1 MLNKMRNRWQL
12 STISRAAAILSNGDR
27 RKIILVIVLQIS
39 FGFLDLL
46 GVGLVGVIGALAI
59 RGVQSQTPGDRVT
72 AVLTFLHLENLT
84 FQKQVAILGLIA
96 VFLLI
101 GKTIFTIIFSRRILF
116 FLSRRSATI
125 TANIVAK
132 LLSQS
137 ILTIQSRSLQETLYA
152 LTGGVNIITI
162 GILGNLVSLIS
173 DLSLLMLL
181 ATGLFLVDITMA
193 ITTFLIF
200 GTVAVSLYLLLQVR
214 AKKLGI
220 MFAEKS
226 VVSNE
231 KIFEV
236 LNSYR
241 ESVVKNRRSFYAKE
255 IGELRKKLAETSA
268 ELSFMPSVSK
278 YVIEVTTV
286 FGAIIVCGI
295 QFTTNDASRAVAVL
309 SIFLASSSRIAPA
322 VLRMQQVAISI
333 RGSLGSAIPTLELI
347 ESLSKESKQIENIDA
362 LDIVHHGFNSKIEI
376 SNVTFTYPGKTLPV
390 IKNASF
396 SIRPGSIVA
405 LVGPSGAGKTTLVDL
420 ILGVLRPDEGEVKVS
435 GRSPSM
441 AIELWPGA
449 LAYVPQDVMISNG
462 TIRNNVALGFPI
474 EEASNDLVNDA
485 LRIGQLIEFA
495 EQLPEGIDSYVGDR
509 GTRISGGQ
517 RQRLGIARAMFTKP
531 HLLVLDEATSSLDG
545 ETEANISG
553 AIQNMRGLVTVV
565 MIAHR
570 LSSVRHADIVLYLE
584 AGEILASGTFEE
596 VRNTVPNFD
605 KQAQLMGL

>member
-1 MLNKMRNRWQL
+1 MLNKMRNRWHL

-152 LTGGVNIITI
+152 LTGGVNIITV

-193 ITTFLIF
+193 VTTFLIF
-200 GTVAVSLYLLLQVR
+200 GTVAVTLYLLLQVR

-255 IGELRKKLAETSA
+255 IGALRKKLAETSA

-347 ESLSKESKQIENIDA
+347 ESLSKESKQNENIDA
-362 LDIVHHGFNSKIEI
+362 LDIVHHGFNSEIEI
-376 SNVTFTYPGKTLPV
+376 NNVTFTYPGKTLPV

-420 ILGVLRPDEGEVKVS
+420 ILGVLRPDEGDVKVS
-435 GRSPSM
+435 GQSPSA
-441 AIELWPGA
+441 AIESWPGA

-462 TIRNNVALGFPI
+462 TIRNNVALGFPF
-474 EEASNDLVNDA
+474 EEATNDLVNDA

-570 LSSVRHADIVLYLE
+570 LSSVRHADVVLYLE

>member
-72 AVLTFLHLENLT
+72 VVLTFLHLENLT

-152 LTGGVNIITI
+152 LTGGVNIITV

-193 ITTFLIF
+193 VTTFLIF

-309 SIFLASSSRIAPA
+309 AIFLASSSRIAPA

-362 LDIVHHGFNSKIEI
+362 LDIVHHGFNSEIEI
-376 SNVTFTYPGKTLPV
+376 SNVTFTYPGKLLPV

-420 ILGVLRPDEGEVKVS
+420 ILGVLRPDEGDVKVS
-435 GRSPSM
+435 GQSPSA
-441 AIELWPGA
+441 AIESWPGA

-474 EEASNDLVNDA
+474 EEATNDLVNDA
-485 LRIGQLIEFA
+485 LRIGQLIEFT

>member
-152 LTGGVNIITI
+152 LTGGVNVLTV

-193 ITTFLIF
+193 VTTFLIF

-214 AKKLGI
+214 AKKLGV
-220 MFAEKS
+220 MLAEKS
-226 VVSNE
+226 IVSNE

-255 IGELRKKLAETSA
+255 IGELRKNLAETSA

-347 ESLSKESKQIENIDA
+347 ESLSKESKQIENIAA
-362 LDIVHHGFNSKIEI
+362 LDIVHHGFNSEIKI
-376 SNVTFTYPGKTLPV
+376 SNVTFTYPGKMLPV

-420 ILGVLRPDEGEVKVS
+420 ILGVLRPDEGDVKIS
-435 GRSPSM
+435 GQSPSA
-441 AIELWPGA
+441 AIESWPGA

-474 EEASNDLVNDA
+474 EEATNDLVNDA

-495 EQLPEGIDSYVGDR
+495 EQLPEGIDSYVGDK

-545 ETEANISG
+545 ETEASISS

>member
-1 MLNKMRNRWQL
+1 MRNRWQL

-152 LTGGVNIITI
+152 LTGGVNIITV

-181 ATGLFLVDITMA
+181 ATGLFLVDVTMA

-362 LDIVHHGFNSKIEI
+362 LDIVHHGFNSEIEI

-420 ILGVLRPDEGEVKVS
+420 ILGVLRPDEGDVKVS

-441 AIELWPGA
+441 AIESWPGA

-474 EEASNDLVNDA
+474 EEATNDLVNDA

>member
-46 GVGLVGVIGALAI
+46 GVGLVGVIGSLAI

-72 AVLTFLHLENLT
+72 SVLTFLHLENLT

-152 LTGGVNIITI
+152 LTGGVNIITV

-193 ITTFLIF
+193 VTTFLIF

-214 AKKLGI
+214 AKKLGV
-220 MFAEKS
+220 MLAEKS
-226 VVSNE
+226 IVSNE

-309 SIFLASSSRIAPA
+309 AIFLASSSRIAPA

-362 LDIVHHGFNSKIEI
+362 LDIVHHGFNSEIEI
-376 SNVTFTYPGKTLPV
+376 SNVTFTYPGKLLPV

-420 ILGVLRPDEGEVKVS
+420 ILGVLRPDEGDVKVS
-435 GRSPSM
+435 GQSPSA
-441 AIELWPGA
+441 AIESWPGA

-474 EEASNDLVNDA
+474 EEATNDLVNDA
-485 LRIGQLIEFA
+485 LRIGQLIEFT
-495 EQLPEGIDSYVGDR
+495 EKLPEGIDSYVGDR

>member
-72 AVLTFLHLENLT
+72 VVLTFLHLENLT

-152 LTGGVNIITI
+152 LTGGVNIITV

-193 ITTFLIF
+193 VTTFLIF

-214 AKKLGI
+214 AKKLGV
-220 MFAEKS
+220 MLAEKS
-226 VVSNE
+226 IVSNE

-309 SIFLASSSRIAPA
+309 AIFLASSSRIAPA

-362 LDIVHHGFNSKIEI
+362 LDIVHHGFNSEIEI
-376 SNVTFTYPGKTLPV
+376 SNVTFTYPGKLLPV

-420 ILGVLRPDEGEVKVS
+420 ILGVLRPDEGDVKVS
-435 GRSPSM
+435 GQSPSA
-441 AIELWPGA
+441 AIESWPGA

-474 EEASNDLVNDA
+474 EEATNDLVNDA
-485 LRIGQLIEFA
+485 LRIGQLIEFT
-495 EQLPEGIDSYVGDR
+495 EKLPEGIDSYVGDR

>member
-152 LTGGVNIITI
+152 LTGGVNVLTV

-193 ITTFLIF
+193 VTTFLIF

-214 AKKLGI
+214 AKKLGV
-220 MFAEKS
+220 MLAEKS
-226 VVSNE
+226 IVSNE

-255 IGELRKKLAETSA
+255 IGELRKNLAETIA

-295 QFTTNDASRAVAVL
+295 QFTTNDASSAVAVL
-309 SIFLASSSRIAPA
+309 AIFLASSSRIAPA

-347 ESLSKESKQIENIDA
+347 ESLSKESKQIENIAA
-362 LDIVHHGFNSKIEI
+362 LDIVHHGFNSEIKI
-376 SNVTFTYPGKTLPV
+376 SNVTFTYPGKMLPV

-420 ILGVLRPDEGEVKVS
+420 ILGVLRPDEGDVKIS
-435 GRSPSM
+435 GQSPSA
-441 AIELWPGA
+441 AIESWPGA

-474 EEASNDLVNDA
+474 EEATNDLVNDA

-495 EQLPEGIDSYVGDR
+495 EQLPEGIDSYVGDK

-545 ETEANISG
+545 ETEANISS
-553 AIQNMRGLVTVV
+553 AIQSMRGLVTVV

-570 LSSVRHADIVLYLE
+570 LSSVRHADLVLYLE

>member
-152 LTGGVNIITI
+152 LTGGVNIITV

-347 ESLSKESKQIENIDA
+347 ESLSKESKQNENIDA
-362 LDIVHHGFNSKIEI
+362 LDIVHHGFNSEIEI
-376 SNVTFTYPGKTLPV
+376 NNVTFTYPGKTLPV

-420 ILGVLRPDEGEVKVS
+420 ILGVLRPDEGDVKVS
-435 GRSPSM
+435 GQSPSA
-441 AIELWPGA
+441 AIESWPGA

-462 TIRNNVALGFPI
+462 TIRNNVALGFPF
-474 EEASNDLVNDA
+474 EEATNDLVNDA

-570 LSSVRHADIVLYLE
+570 LSSVRHADVVLYLE

-596 VRNTVPNFD
+596 VRNAVPNFD

>member
-1 MLNKMRNRWQL
+1 MRNRWQL
-12 STISRAAAILSNGDR
+12 STIYRAAAILSNGDR

-72 AVLTFLHLENLT
+72 VVLTFLHLENLT

-152 LTGGVNIITI
+152 LTGGVNIITV

-193 ITTFLIF
+193 VTTFLIF

-309 SIFLASSSRIAPA
+309 AIFLASSSRIAPA

-362 LDIVHHGFNSKIEI
+362 LDIVHHGFNSEIEI
-376 SNVTFTYPGKTLPV
+376 SNVTFTYPGKLLPV

-420 ILGVLRPDEGEVKVS
+420 ILGVLRPDEGDVKVS
-435 GRSPSM
+435 GQSPSA
-441 AIELWPGA
+441 AIESWPGA

-474 EEASNDLVNDA
+474 EEATNDLVNDA
-485 LRIGQLIEFA
+485 LRIGQLIEFT
-495 EQLPEGIDSYVGDR
+495 EKLPEGIDSYVGDR

>member
-12 STISRAAAILSNGDR
+12 STIYRAAAILSNGDR

-72 AVLTFLHLENLT
+72 VVLTFLHLENLT

-152 LTGGVNIITI
+152 LTGGVNIITV

-193 ITTFLIF
+193 VTTFLIF

-309 SIFLASSSRIAPA
+309 AIFLASSSRIAPA

-362 LDIVHHGFNSKIEI
+362 LDIVHHGFNSEIEI
-376 SNVTFTYPGKTLPV
+376 SNVTFTYPGKLLPV

-420 ILGVLRPDEGEVKVS
+420 ILGVLRPDEGDVKVS
-435 GRSPSM
+435 GQSPSA
-441 AIELWPGA
+441 AIESWPGA

-474 EEASNDLVNDA
+474 EEATNDLVNDA
-485 LRIGQLIEFA
+485 LRIGQLIEFT
-495 EQLPEGIDSYVGDR
+495 EKLPEGIDSYVGDR

>member
-1 MLNKMRNRWQL
+1 MRNRWQL

-72 AVLTFLHLENLT
+72 VVLTFLHLENLT

-152 LTGGVNIITI
+152 LTGGVNIITV

-193 ITTFLIF
+193 VTTFLIF

-309 SIFLASSSRIAPA
+309 AIFLASSSRIAPA

-362 LDIVHHGFNSKIEI
+362 LDIVHHGFNSEIEI

-420 ILGVLRPDEGEVKVS
+420 ILGVLRPDEGDVKVS
-435 GRSPSM
+435 GQSPSA
-441 AIELWPGA
+441 AIESWPGA

-474 EEASNDLVNDA
+474 EEATNDLVNDA
-485 LRIGQLIEFA
+485 LRIGQLIEFT
-495 EQLPEGIDSYVGDR
+495 EKLPEGIDSYVGDR

>member
-152 LTGGVNIITI
+152 LTGGVNTLTV
-162 GILGNLVSLIS
+162 GILGNLGSLIS

-193 ITTFLIF
+193 VTTFLIF

-214 AKKLGI
+214 AKKLGV
-220 MFAEKS
+220 MLAEKS
-226 VVSNE
+226 IVSNE

-309 SIFLASSSRIAPA
+309 AIFLASSSRIAPA

-362 LDIVHHGFNSKIEI
+362 LDIVHHGFNSEIEI
-376 SNVTFTYPGKTLPV
+376 SNVTFTYPGKLLPV

-420 ILGVLRPDEGEVKVS
+420 ILGVLRPDEGDVKVS
-435 GRSPSM
+435 GQSPSA
-441 AIELWPGA
+441 AIESWPGA

-474 EEASNDLVNDA
+474 EEATNDLVNDA
-485 LRIGQLIEFA
+485 LRIGQLIEFT
-495 EQLPEGIDSYVGDR
+495 EKLPEGIDSYVGDR

>member
-12 STISRAAAILSNGDR
+12 STIYRAAAILSNGDR

-72 AVLTFLHLENLT
+72 VVLTFLHLENLA

-152 LTGGVNIITI
+152 LTGGVNIITV

-193 ITTFLIF
+193 VTTFLIF

-309 SIFLASSSRIAPA
+309 AIFLASSSRIAPA

-362 LDIVHHGFNSKIEI
+362 LDIVHHGFNSEIEI
-376 SNVTFTYPGKTLPV
+376 SNVTFTYPGKMIPV

-420 ILGVLRPDEGEVKVS
+420 ILGVLRPDEGDVKVS
-435 GRSPSM
+435 GQSPSA
-441 AIELWPGA
+441 AIESWPGA

-474 EEASNDLVNDA
+474 EEATNDLVNDA
-485 LRIGQLIEFA
+485 LRIGQLIEFT
-495 EQLPEGIDSYVGDR
+495 EKLPEGIDSYVGDR

>member
-1 MLNKMRNRWQL
+1 MLSNMRNRWQL
-12 STISRAAAILSNGDR
+12 STIFRAASILSNGDR
-27 RKIILVIVLQIS
+27 RKIFLVIVLQIS

-72 AVLTFLHLENLT
+72 AVLEFLHLENLT
-84 FQKQVAILGLIA
+84 FQKQVAILGAIA

-152 LTGGVNIITI
+152 LTSGVNIITV

-193 ITTFLIF
+193 VTTLLIF

-214 AKKLGI
+214 AKKLGV

-347 ESLSKESKQIENIDA
+347 ESLSKERKHSEKIDV
-362 LDIVHHGFNSKIEI
+362 LDIIHHGFNSEIEI
-376 SNVTFTYPGKTLPV
+376 NNITFTYPCKTHPV

-420 ILGVLRPDEGEVKVS
+420 ILGVLRPDEGEIKLS
-435 GRSPSM
+435 GHSPSV
-441 AIELWPGA
+441 AIETWPGA

-462 TIRNNVALGFPI
+462 TVRNNVALGFPI
-474 EEASNDLVNDA
+474 EEATNELVNDA
-485 LRIGQLIEFA
+485 LRIGQLIEFV
-495 EQLPEGIDSYVGDR
+495 EQLPEGLDTYVGDR

-531 HLLVLDEATSSLDG
+531 HFLVLDEATSSLDG
-545 ETEANISG
+545 ETEANISDS
-553 AIQNMRGLVTVV
+553 IQSMRGLVTVV

-570 LSSVRHADIVLYLE
+570 LSSVRHADVVLYLE

-596 VRNTVPNFD
+596 VRNKIPNFD

>member
-1 MLNKMRNRWQL
+1 MRNRWQL

-152 LTGGVNIITI
+152 LTGGVNIITV

-236 LNSYR
+236 LNSC
-241 ESVVKNRRSFYAKE
+241 
-255 IGELRKKLAETSA
+255 I
-268 ELSFMPSVSK
+268 
-278 YVIEVTTV
+278 
-286 FGAIIVCGI
+286 
-295 QFTTNDASRAVAVL
+295 
-309 SIFLASSSRIAPA
+309 
-322 VLRMQQVAISI
+322 
-333 RGSLGSAIPTLELI
+333 
-347 ESLSKESKQIENIDA
+347 
-362 LDIVHHGFNSKIEI
+362 
-376 SNVTFTYPGKTLPV
+376 
-390 IKNASF
+390 
-396 SIRPGSIVA
+396 
-405 LVGPSGAGKTTLVDL
+405 
-420 ILGVLRPDEGEVKVS
+420 
-435 GRSPSM
+435 
-441 AIELWPGA
+441 
-449 LAYVPQDVMISNG
+449 
-462 TIRNNVALGFPI
+462 
-474 EEASNDLVNDA
+474 
-485 LRIGQLIEFA
+485 
-495 EQLPEGIDSYVGDR
+495 
-509 GTRISGGQ
+509 
-517 RQRLGIARAMFTKP
+517 
-531 HLLVLDEATSSLDG
+531 
-545 ETEANISG
+545 
-553 AIQNMRGLVTVV
+553 
-565 MIAHR
+565 
-570 LSSVRHADIVLYLE
+570 
-584 AGEILASGTFEE
+584 
-596 VRNTVPNFD
+596 
-605 KQAQLMGL
+605 

>member
-1 MLNKMRNRWQL
+1 MRNRWQL

-72 AVLTFLHLENLT
+72 VVLTFLHLENLT

-152 LTGGVNIITI
+152 LTGGVNIITV

-193 ITTFLIF
+193 VTTFLIF

-309 SIFLASSSRIAPA
+309 AIFLASSSRIAPA

-362 LDIVHHGFNSKIEI
+362 LDIVHHGFNSEIEI
-376 SNVTFTYPGKTLPV
+376 SNVTFTYPGKLLPV

-420 ILGVLRPDEGEVKVS
+420 ILGVLRPDEGDVKVS
-435 GRSPSM
+435 GQSPSA
-441 AIELWPGA
+441 AIESWPGA

-474 EEASNDLVNDA
+474 EEATNDLVNDA
-485 LRIGQLIEFA
+485 LRIGQLIEFT
-495 EQLPEGIDSYVGDR
+495 EKLPEGIDSYVGDR

>member
-12 STISRAAAILSNGDR
+12 STISRAAAILSNVDR

-59 RGVQSQTPGDRVT
+59 RGVQSQSPGDRVT

-152 LTGGVNIITI
+152 LTGGVNVLTV

-193 ITTFLIF
+193 VTTFLIF

-214 AKKLGI
+214 AKKLGV
-220 MFAEKS
+220 MLAEKS
-226 VVSNE
+226 IVSNE

-255 IGELRKKLAETSA
+255 IGELRKNLAETSA

-347 ESLSKESKQIENIDA
+347 ESLSKESKQIENIAA
-362 LDIVHHGFNSKIEI
+362 LDIVHHGFNSEIKI
-376 SNVTFTYPGKTLPV
+376 SNVTFTYPGKMLPV

-420 ILGVLRPDEGEVKVS
+420 ILGVLRPDEGDVKIS
-435 GRSPSM
+435 GQSPSA
-441 AIELWPGA
+441 AIESWPGA

-474 EEASNDLVNDA
+474 EEATNDLVNDA

-495 EQLPEGIDSYVGDR
+495 EQLPEGIDSYVGDK

-545 ETEANISG
+545 ETEASISS

>member
-1 MLNKMRNRWQL
+1 MRNRWQL

-152 LTGGVNIITI
+152 LTGGVNIITV

-347 ESLSKESKQIENIDA
+347 ESLSKESKQNENIDA
-362 LDIVHHGFNSKIEI
+362 LDIVHHGFNSEIEI
-376 SNVTFTYPGKTLPV
+376 NNVTFTYPGKTLPV

-420 ILGVLRPDEGEVKVS
+420 ILGVLRPDEGDVKVS
-435 GRSPSM
+435 GQSPSA
-441 AIELWPGA
+441 AIESWPGA

-462 TIRNNVALGFPI
+462 TIRNNVALGFPF
-474 EEASNDLVNDA
+474 EEATNDLVNDA

-570 LSSVRHADIVLYLE
+570 LSSVRHADVVLYLE

-596 VRNTVPNFD
+596 VRNAVPNFD

>member
-12 STISRAAAILSNGDR
+12 STIYRAAAILSNGDR

-72 AVLTFLHLENLT
+72 VVLTFLHLENLT

-152 LTGGVNIITI
+152 LTGGVNIITV

-193 ITTFLIF
+193 VTTFLIF

-278 YVIEVTTV
+278 YVIELTTV

-309 SIFLASSSRIAPA
+309 AIFLASSSRIAPA

-362 LDIVHHGFNSKIEI
+362 LDIVHHGFNSEIEI
-376 SNVTFTYPGKTLPV
+376 SNVTFTYPGKLLPI

-420 ILGVLRPDEGEVKVS
+420 ILGVLRPDEGDVKVS
-435 GRSPSM
+435 GQSPSA
-441 AIELWPGA
+441 AIESWPGA

-474 EEASNDLVNDA
+474 EEATNDLVNDA
-485 LRIGQLIEFA
+485 LRIGQLIEFT
-495 EQLPEGIDSYVGDR
+495 EKLPEGIDSYVGDR

>member
-72 AVLTFLHLENLT
+72 VVLTFLHLENLT

-152 LTGGVNIITI
+152 LTGGVNIITV

-193 ITTFLIF
+193 VTTFLIF
-200 GTVAVSLYLLLQVR
+200 GTVAVSLYLILQVR
-214 AKKLGI
+214 AKKLGV
-220 MFAEKS
+220 MLAEKS
-226 VVSNE
+226 IVSNE

-309 SIFLASSSRIAPA
+309 AIFLASSSRIAPA
-322 VLRMQQVAISI
+322 ILRMQQVAISI

-362 LDIVHHGFNSKIEI
+362 LDIVHHGFNSEIEI

-420 ILGVLRPDEGEVKVS
+420 ILGVLRPDEGDVKVS
-435 GRSPSM
+435 GQSPSA
-441 AIELWPGA
+441 AIESWPGA

-474 EEASNDLVNDA
+474 EEATNDLVNDA
-485 LRIGQLIEFA
+485 LRIGQLIEFT
-495 EQLPEGIDSYVGDR
+495 EKLPEGIDSYVGDR

>member
-1 MLNKMRNRWQL
+1 MRNRWQL

-152 LTGGVNIITI
+152 LTGGVNVLTV

-193 ITTFLIF
+193 VTTFLIF

-214 AKKLGI
+214 AKKLGV
-220 MFAEKS
+220 MLAEKS
-226 VVSNE
+226 IVSNE

-255 IGELRKKLAETSA
+255 IGELRKNLAETSA

-347 ESLSKESKQIENIDA
+347 ESLSKESKQIENIAA
-362 LDIVHHGFNSKIEI
+362 LDIVHHGFNSEIKI
-376 SNVTFTYPGKTLPV
+376 SNVTFTYPGKMLPV

-420 ILGVLRPDEGEVKVS
+420 ILGVLRPDEGDVKIS
-435 GRSPSM
+435 GQSPSA
-441 AIELWPGA
+441 AIERWPGA

-474 EEASNDLVNDA
+474 EEATNDLVNDA

-495 EQLPEGIDSYVGDR
+495 EQLPEGIDSYVGDK

-545 ETEANISG
+545 ETEASISS

>member
-1 MLNKMRNRWQL
+1 MFNKIRNRWQL

-39 FGFLDLL
+39 FGILDLL

-59 RGVQSQTPGDRVT
+59 RGVQSQTPGNRVT

-137 ILTIQSRSLQETLYA
+137 ILKIQSRSLQETLYA
-152 LTGGVNIITI
+152 LTGGVNIITV
-162 GILGNLVSLIS
+162 GILGNIVSLVS
-173 DLSLLMLL
+173 DLSLLILL
-181 ATGLFLVDITMA
+181 ATGLFLVDIKMA
-193 ITTFLIF
+193 VTTFFIF

-214 AKKLGI
+214 AKKLGL

-226 VVSNE
+226 IISNE

-347 ESLSKESKQIENIDA
+347 ESLAKESKQIENIDA
-362 LDIVHHGFNSKIEI
+362 LDIVHHGFNSEIEI
-376 SNVTFTYPGKTLPV
+376 SNVTFTYPGKMFPV

-420 ILGVLRPDEGEVKVS
+420 ILGVLRPDEGDVKVS
-435 GRSPSM
+435 GQSPSA
-441 AIELWPGA
+441 AIESWPGA

-462 TIRNNVALGFPI
+462 TIRDNVALGFPVK
-474 EEASNDLVNDA
+474 EATNDLVNDA

-517 RQRLGIARAMFTKP
+517 KQRLGIARAMFTKP

-570 LSSVRHADIVLYLE
+570 LSSVRHADIVIYLE

>member
-152 LTGGVNIITI
+152 LTGGVNVLTV

-193 ITTFLIF
+193 VTTFLIF

-214 AKKLGI
+214 AKKLGV
-220 MFAEKS
+220 MLAEKS
-226 VVSNE
+226 IVSNE

-255 IGELRKKLAETSA
+255 IGELRKNLAETSA

-347 ESLSKESKQIENIDA
+347 ESLSKESKQIENIAA
-362 LDIVHHGFNSKIEI
+362 LDIVHHGFNSEIKI
-376 SNVTFTYPGKTLPV
+376 SNVTFTYPGKMLPV

-420 ILGVLRPDEGEVKVS
+420 ILGVLRPDEGDVKIS
-435 GRSPSM
+435 GQSPSA
-441 AIELWPGA
+441 AIERWPGA

-474 EEASNDLVNDA
+474 EEATNDLVNDA

-495 EQLPEGIDSYVGDR
+495 EQLPEGIDSYVGDK

-545 ETEANISG
+545 ETEASISS

>member
-1 MLNKMRNRWQL
+1 MLIKMRNRWQL

-152 LTGGVNIITI
+152 LTGGVNVLTV

-193 ITTFLIF
+193 VTTFLIF

-214 AKKLGI
+214 AKKLGV
-220 MFAEKS
+220 MLAEKS
-226 VVSNE
+226 IVSNE

-255 IGELRKKLAETSA
+255 IGELRKNLAETSA

-322 VLRMQQVAISI
+322 VLRIQQVAISI

-362 LDIVHHGFNSKIEI
+362 LDIVHHGFNSEIKI
-376 SNVTFTYPGKTLPV
+376 SNVTFTYPGKMLPV

-420 ILGVLRPDEGEVKVS
+420 ILGVLRPDEGDVKIS
-435 GRSPSM
+435 GQSPSA
-441 AIELWPGA
+441 AIESWPGA

-474 EEASNDLVNDA
+474 EEATNDLVNDA

-495 EQLPEGIDSYVGDR
+495 EQLPEGIDSYVGDK

-545 ETEANISG
+545 ETEASISS

>member
-12 STISRAAAILSNGDR
+12 STIYRAAAILSNGDR

-72 AVLTFLHLENLT
+72 VVLTFLHLENLT

-152 LTGGVNIITI
+152 LTGGVNIITV

-193 ITTFLIF
+193 VTTFLIF

-214 AKKLGI
+214 AKKLGV
-220 MFAEKS
+220 MLAEKS
-226 VVSNE
+226 IVSNE

-309 SIFLASSSRIAPA
+309 AIFLASSSRIAPA

-362 LDIVHHGFNSKIEI
+362 LDIVHHGFNSEIEI

-420 ILGVLRPDEGEVKVS
+420 ILGVLRPDEGDVKVS
-435 GRSPSM
+435 GQSPSA
-441 AIELWPGA
+441 AIESWPGA

-474 EEASNDLVNDA
+474 EEATNDLVNDA
-485 LRIGQLIEFA
+485 LRIGQLIEFT
-495 EQLPEGIDSYVGDR
+495 EKLPEGIDSYVGDR

>member
-46 GVGLVGVIGALAI
+46 GVGLVGVIGSLAI

-72 AVLTFLHLENLT
+72 VVLTFLHLENLA

-152 LTGGVNIITI
+152 LTGGVNTLTV

-193 ITTFLIF
+193 VTTFLIF

-214 AKKLGI
+214 AKKLGV
-220 MFAEKS
+220 MLAEKS
-226 VVSNE
+226 IVSNE

-309 SIFLASSSRIAPA
+309 AIFLASSSRIAPA

-362 LDIVHHGFNSKIEI
+362 LDIVHHGFNSEIEI

-420 ILGVLRPDEGEVKVS
+420 ILGVLRPDEGDVKVS
-435 GRSPSM
+435 GQSPSA
-441 AIELWPGA
+441 AIESWPGA

-474 EEASNDLVNDA
+474 EEATNDLVNDA
-485 LRIGQLIEFA
+485 LRIGQLIEFT
-495 EQLPEGIDSYVGDR
+495 EKLPEGIDSYVGDR

>member
-72 AVLTFLHLENLT
+72 VVLTFLHLENLT

-152 LTGGVNIITI
+152 LTGGVNIITV

-193 ITTFLIF
+193 VTTFLIF

-214 AKKLGI
+214 AKKLGV
-220 MFAEKS
+220 MLAEKS
-226 VVSNE
+226 IVSNE

-309 SIFLASSSRIAPA
+309 AIFLASSSRIAPA

-362 LDIVHHGFNSKIEI
+362 LDIVHHGFNSEIEI

-420 ILGVLRPDEGEVKVS
+420 ILGVLRPDEGDVKVS
-435 GRSPSM
+435 GQSPSA
-441 AIELWPGA
+441 AIESWPGA

-474 EEASNDLVNDA
+474 EEATNDLVNDA
-485 LRIGQLIEFA
+485 LRIGQLIEFT
-495 EQLPEGIDSYVGDR
+495 EKLPEGIDSYVGDR

>member
-152 LTGGVNIITI
+152 LTGGVNIITV

-278 YVIEVTTV
+278 YVIELTTV

-362 LDIVHHGFNSKIEI
+362 LDIVHHGFNSEIEI

-420 ILGVLRPDEGEVKVS
+420 ILGVLRPDEGDVKVS

-441 AIELWPGA
+441 AIESWPGA

>member
-1 MLNKMRNRWQL
+1 MRNRCQL

-59 RGVQSQTPGDRVT
+59 RGVQSQSPGDRVT

-152 LTGGVNIITI
+152 LTGGVNVLTV

-193 ITTFLIF
+193 VTTFLIF

-214 AKKLGI
+214 AKKLGV
-220 MFAEKS
+220 MLAEKS
-226 VVSNE
+226 IVSNE

-255 IGELRKKLAETSA
+255 IGELRKNLAETSA

-347 ESLSKESKQIENIDA
+347 ESLSKESKQIENIAA
-362 LDIVHHGFNSKIEI
+362 LDIVHHGFNSEIKI
-376 SNVTFTYPGKTLPV
+376 SNVTFTYPGKMLPV

-420 ILGVLRPDEGEVKVS
+420 ILGVLRPDEGDVKIS
-435 GRSPSM
+435 GQSPSA
-441 AIELWPGA
+441 AIESWPGA

-474 EEASNDLVNDA
+474 EEATNDLVNDA

-495 EQLPEGIDSYVGDR
+495 EQLPEGIDSYVGDK

-545 ETEANISG
+545 ETEASISS

>member
-1 MLNKMRNRWQL
+1 MLKKMRNRWKL

-152 LTGGVNIITI
+152 LTGGVNIITV

-193 ITTFLIF
+193 VTTFLIF
-200 GTVAVSLYLLLQVR
+200 GTVAFTLYLLLQVR

-347 ESLSKESKQIENIDA
+347 ESLSKESKQNENIDA
-362 LDIVHHGFNSKIEI
+362 LDIVHHGFNSEIEI
-376 SNVTFTYPGKTLPV
+376 NNVTFTYPGKTLPV

-420 ILGVLRPDEGEVKVS
+420 ILGVLRPDEGDVKVS
-435 GRSPSM
+435 GQSPSA
-441 AIELWPGA
+441 AIESWPGA

-462 TIRNNVALGFPI
+462 TIRNNVALGFPF
-474 EEASNDLVNDA
+474 EEATNDLVNDA

-570 LSSVRHADIVLYLE
+570 LSSVRHADVVLYLE

>member
-72 AVLTFLHLENLT
+72 VVLTFLHLENLT

-152 LTGGVNIITI
+152 LTGGVNIITV

-193 ITTFLIF
+193 VTTFLIF

-309 SIFLASSSRIAPA
+309 AIFLASSSRIAPA

-362 LDIVHHGFNSKIEI
+362 LDIVHHGFNSEIEI
-376 SNVTFTYPGKTLPV
+376 SNVTFTYPGKLLPV

-420 ILGVLRPDEGEVKVS
+420 ILGVLRPDEGDVKVS
-435 GRSPSM
+435 GQSPSA
-441 AIELWPGA
+441 AIESWPGA

-474 EEASNDLVNDA
+474 EEATNDLVNDA
-485 LRIGQLIEFA
+485 LRIGQLIEFT
-495 EQLPEGIDSYVGDR
+495 EKLPEGIDSYVGDR

>member
-347 ESLSKESKQIENIDA
+347 ESLSKESKQIENIYA
-362 LDIVHHGFNSKIEI
+362 LDIVHHGFNSEIEI

-420 ILGVLRPDEGEVKVS
+420 ILGVLRPDEGDVKVS

-584 AGEILASGTFEE
+584 AGEILASGTFEG

>member
-72 AVLTFLHLENLT
+72 VVLTFLHLENLT

-152 LTGGVNIITI
+152 LTGGVNIITV

-193 ITTFLIF
+193 VTTFLIF

-474 EEASNDLVNDA
+474 EEATNDLVNDA
-485 LRIGQLIEFA
+485 LRIGQLIEFT
-495 EQLPEGIDSYVGDR
+495 EKLPEGIDSYVGDR

>member
-152 LTGGVNIITI
+152 LTGGVNTLTV

-193 ITTFLIF
+193 VTTFLIF

-214 AKKLGI
+214 AKKLGV
-220 MFAEKS
+220 MLAEKS
-226 VVSNE
+226 IVSNE

-309 SIFLASSSRIAPA
+309 AIFLASSSRIAPA

-362 LDIVHHGFNSKIEI
+362 LDIVHHGFNSEIEI
-376 SNVTFTYPGKTLPV
+376 SNVTFTYPGKLLPV

-420 ILGVLRPDEGEVKVS
+420 ILGVLRPDEGDVKVS
-435 GRSPSM
+435 GQSPSA
-441 AIELWPGA
+441 AIESWPGA

-474 EEASNDLVNDA
+474 EEATNDLVNDA
-485 LRIGQLIEFA
+485 LRIGQLIEFT
-495 EQLPEGIDSYVGDR
+495 EKLPEGIDSYVGDR

>member
-152 LTGGVNIITI
+152 LTGGVNVLTV

-193 ITTFLIF
+193 VTTFLIF

-214 AKKLGI
+214 AKKLGV
-220 MFAEKS
+220 MLAEKS
-226 VVSNE
+226 IVSNE

-255 IGELRKKLAETSA
+255 IGELRKNLAETSA

-347 ESLSKESKQIENIDA
+347 ESLSKESKQIENIAA
-362 LDIVHHGFNSKIEI
+362 LDIVHHGFNSEIKI
-376 SNVTFTYPGKTLPV
+376 SNVTFTYPGKMLPV

-420 ILGVLRPDEGEVKVS
+420 ILGVLRPDEGDVKIS
-435 GRSPSM
+435 GQSPSA
-441 AIELWPGA
+441 AIESWPGA

-474 EEASNDLVNDA
+474 EEATNDLVNDA

-495 EQLPEGIDSYVGDR
+495 EQLPEGIDSYVGDK

-545 ETEANISG
+545 ETEANISS
-553 AIQNMRGLVTVV
+553 AIQSMRGLVTVV

>member
-1 MLNKMRNRWQL
+1 MPRKMQNRLQM
-12 STISRAAAILSNGDR
+12 STISRAASVLSNGDR
-27 RKIILVIVLQIS
+27 RKIFLIIALQIS

-46 GVGLVGVIGALAI
+46 GVGLVGIIGALAI

-72 AVLTFLHLENLT
+72 KVLEYLHLENLT
-84 FQKQVAILGLIA
+84 FQKQIAILGVLA

-125 TANIVAK
+125 TSNIVAK

-137 ILTIQSRSLQETLYA
+137 ILTIQSRSFQETLYA
-152 LTGGVNIITI
+152 LTSGVNIITV

-193 ITTFLIF
+193 LTTFLIF
-200 GTVAVSLYLLLQVR
+200 GTVAISLYLLLQVR
-214 AKKLGI
+214 AKKLGV

-226 VVSNE
+226 VISNE

-255 IGELRKKLAETSA
+255 IGDLRKKLAETSA

-278 YVIEVTTV
+278 YVIEITTV

-295 QFTTNDASRAVAVL
+295 QFSTNDASRAVAVL

-322 VLRMQQVAISI
+322 VLRIQQVAISI
-333 RGSLGSAIPTLELI
+333 RGSLGSAIPTLYLI
-347 ESLSKESKQIENIDA
+347 ESLSKEALQNDNIDD
-362 LDIVHHGFNSKIEI
+362 LDIVHRGFRSEIEFNDI
-376 SNVTFTYPGKTLPV
+376 SFTYPGKSIPV

-396 SIRPGSIVA
+396 SIHPGSIVA
-405 LVGPSGAGKTTLVDL
+405 IVGPSGAGKTTLVDL
-420 ILGVLRPDEGEVKVS
+420 MLGVLRPDEGEVKVS
-435 GRSPSM
+435 GLTPSA
-441 AIELWPGA
+441 AIETWPGA

-462 TIRNNVALGFPI
+462 TIRNNVTLGFP
-474 EEASNDLVNDA
+474 EKEATNQLVNEA
-485 LRIGQLIEFA
+485 LKIGQLIDFV
-495 EQLPEGIDSYVGDR
+495 EQLPEGIDTYVGDR

-517 RQRLGIARAMFTKP
+517 RQRVGIARAMFTKP

-545 ETEANISG
+545 ETEANISD

-570 LSSVRHADIVLYLE
+570 LSSVRHADVVLYLE
-584 AGEILASGTFEE
+584 AGEILASGTFDE
-596 VRNTVPNFD
+596 VRNKVPNFD

>member
-152 LTGGVNIITI
+152 LTGGVNIITV

-278 YVIEVTTV
+278 YVIELTTV

-362 LDIVHHGFNSKIEI
+362 LDIVHHGFNSEIEI

-420 ILGVLRPDEGEVKVS
+420 ILGVLRADEGDVKVS

-441 AIELWPGA
+441 AIESWPGA

>member
-1 MLNKMRNRWQL
+1 
-12 STISRAAAILSNGDR
+12 
-27 RKIILVIVLQIS
+27 
-39 FGFLDLL
+39 
-46 GVGLVGVIGALAI
+46 
-59 RGVQSQTPGDRVT
+59 
-72 AVLTFLHLENLT
+72 
-84 FQKQVAILGLIA
+84 
-96 VFLLI
+96 
-101 GKTIFTIIFSRRILF
+101 
-116 FLSRRSATI
+116 
-125 TANIVAK
+125 
-132 LLSQS
+132 
-137 ILTIQSRSLQETLYA
+137 
-152 LTGGVNIITI
+152 
-162 GILGNLVSLIS
+162 
-173 DLSLLMLL
+173 
-181 ATGLFLVDITMA
+181 
-193 ITTFLIF
+193 
-200 GTVAVSLYLLLQVR
+200 
-214 AKKLGI
+214 
-220 MFAEKS
+220 
-226 VVSNE
+226 
-231 KIFEV
+231 
-236 LNSYR
+236 
-241 ESVVKNRRSFYAKE
+241 
-255 IGELRKKLAETSA
+255 
-268 ELSFMPSVSK
+268 MPSVSK

-347 ESLSKESKQIENIDA
+347 ESLSKESKQNENIDA
-362 LDIVHHGFNSKIEI
+362 LDIVHHGFNSEIEI

-420 ILGVLRPDEGEVKVS
+420 ILGVLRPDEGDVKVS
-435 GRSPSM
+435 GQSPTA
-441 AIELWPGA
+441 AIESWPGA

-462 TIRNNVALGFPI
+462 TIRNNVALGFPF
-474 EEASNDLVNDA
+474 EEATNDLVNDA

-570 LSSVRHADIVLYLE
+570 LSSVRHADVVLYLE